1 MPEDAQTQ
9 VRAAWLYYM
18 EGLTQ
23 AEIADR
29 LKMTRLRV
37 NRLLVEARGSGL
49 VNITINSRLE
59 SCVRLERALMEA
71 FGLREAIVVPTPAEA
86 EQVPALIGKAAGEF
100 VSRII
105 EENPTGGFGV
115 GWGATLRE
123 TIRHVRP
130 GQYRDLKITSMMG
143 GLTYGIEINT
153 FEIASQLARRW
164 QAECHYLAA
173 PIYAGTPQS
182 RDTIVAQDVF
192 EAAFE
197 RIRATDVAILSAGD
211 LSERSLLVRY
221 GLPRDVGVAE
231 LAALGA
237 VGDMLGQFIDA
248 EGQPID
254 HPINRR
260 AIALPLDAL
269 RLIPTVVLASGGSN
283 KAAIIAAALRARLAS
298 VLITDEQAAAAA
310 LKLLRG

>member
-37 NRLLVEARGSGL
+37 NRLLIEARSSGL

-59 SCVRLERALMEA
+59 SCVRLEHALIA
-71 FGLREAIVVPTPAEA
+71 ASGLREAIVVPTPAEA
-86 EQVPALIGKAAGEF
+86 DQIAALIGKAAGEF
-100 VSRII
+100 VSRIV
-105 EENPTGGFGV
+105 EETSKGIFGV
-115 GWGATLRE
+115 GWGGTLRE

-130 GQYRDLKITSMMG
+130 GQYRDLGVTSMMG

-153 FEIASQLARRW
+153 FEIASQFARHW

-182 RDTIVAQDVF
+182 RATILAQDVF

-197 RIRATDVAILSAGD
+197 RIRATDIAILSAGD

-221 GLPRDVGVAE
+221 GLPRDVDVKE
-231 LAALGA
+231 LAAHGA

-248 EGQPID
+248 EGAAID
-254 HPINRR
+254 HPINQR
-260 AIALPLDAL
+260 AIALPIEAL
-269 RLIPTVVLASGGSN
+269 RQIPTVILASGGN
-283 KAAIIAAALRARLAS
+283 HKAAVIAAALRARLAS
-298 VLITDEQAAAAA
+298 VLITDERAAAAA
-310 LKLLRG
+310 LKLLKT

>member
-1 MPEDAQTQ
+1 MPEDAQIQ

-29 LKMTRLRV
+29 MKMTRLRV
-37 NRLLVEARGSGL
+37 NRLLVEARSSGL

-59 SCVRLERALMEA
+59 SCVRLERGLVEE
-71 FGLREAIVVPTPAEA
+71 FGLREAIVVPTPADP
-86 EQVPALIGKAAGEF
+86 EQIPALIGKAAGEF

-105 EENPTGGFGV
+105 EEKPAGGFGV

-130 GQYRDLKITSMMG
+130 GQYRDLKVTSMMG

-173 PIYAGTPQS
+173 PIYAGAPQS

-197 RIRATDVAILSAGD
+197 RIRATEVAILSAGD

-231 LAALGA
+231 LVAQGA
-237 VGDMLGQFIDA
+237 VGDILGQFIDA
-248 EGQPID
+248 GGQPID

-269 RLIPTVVLASGGSN
+269 RKIPTVILASGGSN

-298 VLITDEQAAAAA
+298 VLITDEQAAADA
-310 LKLLRG
+310 LKLRRG

>member
-37 NRLLVEARGSGL
+37 NRLLVEARSSGL

-59 SCVRLERALMEA
+59 SCVRLERGLIEA

-86 EQVPALIGKAAGEF
+86 EQVPALIGRAAGEF

-105 EENPTGGFGV
+105 EEKPEGVFGV

-130 GQYRDLKITSMMG
+130 GRHRDLKVTSMMG

-164 QAECHYLAA
+164 HAECHYLAA
-173 PIYAGTPQS
+173 PIYSGTPQS

-197 RIRATDVAILSAGD
+197 RIRATDVAILSVGD

-221 GLPRDVGVAE
+221 GLPRDVAVAE
-231 LAALGA
+231 LAARGA

-248 EGQPID
+248 QGRPID
-254 HPINRR
+254 HSINRR

-269 RLIPTVVLASGGSN
+269 RLIPTVILASGGSN
-283 KAAIIAAALRARLAS
+283 KAAIIAAALRAKLAS

-310 LKLLRG
+310 LKLLRD

>member
-1 MPEDAQTQ
+1 MPEDPQTE

-23 AEIADR
+23 GEIADR

-37 NRLLVEARGSGL
+37 NRLLVEARGNGL

-59 SCVRLERALMEA
+59 SCVRLERALVDA
-71 FGLREAIVVPTPAEA
+71 FGLKDAVVVPTPANA
-86 EQVPALIGKAAGEF
+86 EQIAPQIGKAAGEF
-100 VSRII
+100 VSRLI
-105 EENPTGGFGV
+105 EDDPKGVFGV
-115 GWGATLRE
+115 GWGGTLRE

-130 GQYRDLKITSMMG
+130 GQHPGLSVTSMMG
-143 GLTYGIEINT
+143 GLTYGIELNT
-153 FEIASQLARRW
+153 FEIASLFAGLW

-182 RDTIVAQDVF
+182 RDTILAQDVF

-197 RIRATDVAILSAGD
+197 RIRATDIAILSAGD

-221 GLPRDVGVAE
+221 GLPRDIGVDE
-231 LAALGA
+231 LARHGA
-237 VGDMLGQFIDA
+237 VGDMLGQFIDRHGEA
-248 EGQPID
+248 ID
-254 HPINRR
+254 HSINRR
-260 AIALPLDAL
+260 AIALPLEAL
-269 RLIPTVVLASGGSN
+269 RSLPTVILASGGTN

-298 VLITDEQAAAAA
+298 VLITDEDAAAAA
-310 LKLLRG
+310 LALHRS

>member
-37 NRLLVEARGSGL
+37 NRLLVEARSSGL

-71 FGLREAIVVPTPAEA
+71 FGLREAIVVPTPAET

-130 GQYRDLKITSMMG
+130 GQYRDLKVTSMMG

-248 EGQPID
+248 KGQPID

>member
-1 MPEDAQTQ
+1 MPEDAQIQ

-23 AEIADR
+23 GEIADR
-29 LKMTRLRV
+29 LKTTRLRV
-37 NRLLVEARGSGL
+37 NRLLVEARSSGL

-59 SCVRLERALMEA
+59 SCVRLERGLVEA

-86 EQVPALIGKAAGEF
+86 EQVPSQIGKAAGEF

-105 EENPTGGFGV
+105 EERPSGGVGV

-130 GQYRDLKITSMMG
+130 GQYRDLTVTSMMG

-153 FEIASQLARRW
+153 FEITSQLARRW

-192 EAAFE
+192 KAAFE
-197 RIRATDVAILSAGD
+197 RIRATDVAMLSAGD
-211 LSERSLLVRY
+211 LTERSLLVRY

-231 LAALGA
+231 LAAHGA
-237 VGDMLGQFIDA
+237 VGDLLGQFIDA
-248 EGQPID
+248 GGQPID

-260 AIALPLDAL
+260 AIALPLDGL
-269 RLIPTVVLASGGSN
+269 RRIPTVILASGGSN
-283 KAAIIAAALRARLAS
+283 KAAVIAAALRAKLAS

-310 LKLLRG
+310 LKLR